1 MVAVQALVTVFQA
14 PLGIRRAIWNGESE
28 ANVSLLQCLFKG
40 ERSTV
45 LRGDPSFF
53 LVMTILWHHSTGSP
67 YGTFSITSS
76 RHHEVDLS
84 KPYLANEEEWLQE
97 YDRP

>member
-1 MVAVQALVTVFQA
+1 MEAVQALVTVFQA

-28 ANVSLLQCLFKG
+28 ANVYLRG